1 MTYEITSARLL
12 AFADHQDA
20 ALIRLMDRFP
30 VRARSLYIVNEI
42 SKLQKQVIGLRNEA
56 AELAAWEKSQ

>member
-1 MTYEITSARLL
+1 MGYEITSARLL
-12 AFADHQDA
+12 AFAAHQDA

-30 VRARSLYIVNEI
+30 KLTRSLYIVNEI
-42 SKLQKQVIGLRNEA
+42 SKLQRQVIALRNEA